1 MSTEKT
7 ILLNQYLNG
16 YTPENRLGFCSLAL
30 RKYRFENYKL
40 SDNDIKFEDR
50 IVQDNDV
57 RSKLEK
63 IVEQGECSV
72 DDFKSV
78 FNSLTVDQI
87 TYIGY

>member
-1 MSTEKT
+1 M
-7 ILLNQYLNG
+7 
-16 YTPENRLGFCSLAL
+16 GFCSLAL

-57 RSKLEK
+57 RSQLEK
-63 IVEQGECSV
+63 IVEQDECSV